1 MARLLMMLTLF
12 LAGPV
17 YAFSL
22 PGQPPAQ
29 PPKAPSEQKKRPELS
44 PEELQKKLAA
54 GAEAAREKQASWA
67 ATDGALPQRDEARGS
82 IYRLELKGGITQ
94 STSEYVLQGIQKAKE
109 RRAEALVI
117 VLDTPGGLLQATREM
132 VSAFLASPVPIIV
145 WVGPGGARAG
155 SAGVFITVAA
165 HVAAMAPG
173 TNIGAAH
180 PVSGMGGDIEGE
192 MDRKVTND
200 TAAWARSIATLRGR
214 NAAWADQ
221 AVRSSDS
228 IPETEAEK
236 LAVIDLVV
244 SSETQLMQQ
253 LHGRVVEV
261 EGERYRLVTKG
272 VPVETIEMT
281 GAQKLV
287 QFLANPNL
295 AYILFLVGMFGIFL
309 EFKVPGLIIPGVVG
323 AVCLALVLGVQVM
336 PVNWFA
342 VLLIVLACVCFVA
355 EIYVTSFGALTA
367 LGVFCLV
374 SGSYLLFDVPG
385 SDFRVDHGLIWGAAA
400 GFTLLAVSIGTLLM
414 RSFRQAP
421 LSGREAMAGLVV
433 DVYRAIPA
441 GGEGKVI
448 MQGTFWNA
456 VSDLPAPAGSQV
468 RVVEMDGLTARVQPI
483 EGSPAETEGA
493 EEEALASPLDESN
506 TETESETES

>member
-1 MARLLMMLTLF
+1 MARWLMLLVLG
-12 LAGPV
+12 LAKSSF
-17 YAFSL
+17 AFPM
-22 PGQPPAQ
+22 PGQATPQ
-29 PPKAPSEQKKRPELS
+29 KPKATPAKKTMELS
-44 PEELQKKLAA
+44 PEALKAQMEA
-54 GAEAAREKQASWA
+54 GAEEARKKRASWA
-67 ATDGALPQRDEARGS
+67 ATDSALPARDEARGS
-82 IYRLELKGGITQ
+82 ILRLELEGGITQ
-94 STSEYVLQGIQKAKE
+94 SSSEYVLQGIQKAKE
-109 RRAEALVI
+109 QRAEALVI

-132 VSAFLASPVPIIV
+132 VSAFLASPVPIVV

-155 SAGVFITVAA
+155 SAGVFITMAA

-228 IPETEAEK
+228 VPESEAED
-236 LAVIDLVV
+236 LAVIDMVV
-244 SSETQLMQQ
+244 SSERELMEK
-253 LHGRVVEV
+253 LHGMVVGV
-261 EGERYRLVTKG
+261 EGERYRLVTQG

-287 QFLANPNL
+287 QFMADPNL

-414 RSFRQAP
+414 RSFKQSP

-433 DVYRAIPA
+433 DVYRAIPT

-456 VSDLPAPAGSQV
+456 VSEVPVAAGAQV
-468 RVVEMDGLTARVQPI
+468 RVLEMDGLTARVEPFGD
-483 EGSPAETEGA
+483 EDSDHGSMMTEDVEDIA
-493 EEEALASPLDESN
+493 DAPDVAPDSKI
-506 TETESETES
+506 